1 MEITMKLNRYLPLV
15 FVAFTMLALNVSAET
30 VPDFGSMKDVKQK
43 KHAFFEYI
51 FPLVEVANKAVL
63 AKRKKIIQIQADLNA
78 GDKLTS
84 GEREFLVAVSA
95 EYSLKPKDPASM
107 QNVEKLLRSVDYV
120 PPALALAQSANES
133 AWGTSR
139 FARKGNNFF
148 GQWCF
153 TKGCGLVPARRDAG
167 SKHEVRKF
175 ASTQGSVHAY
185 VKNINTGRAYSSLRS
200 VRAKLRD
207 KKAMLTGHDL
217 AAGLVKYSARGQA
230 YVKEI
235 RSMIRTNKLK
245 NYDEKFWN
253 ASASKTS

>member
-1 MEITMKLNRYLPLV
+1 MKLKRLLQIVLISFAMLV
-15 FVAFTMLALNVSAET
+15 LNVSAESI
-30 VPDFGSMKDVKQK
+30 PDFASMKDVKQK
-43 KHAFFEYI
+43 KRAFFEYI
-51 FPLVEVANKAVL
+51 YPLLVVANNAVL
-63 AKRKKIIQIQADLNA
+63 EKREKLSQIQADLNA
-78 GDKLTS
+78 GDKLTA
-84 GEREFLVAVSA
+84 GELEFLTVISE
-95 EYSLKPKDPASM
+95 EYSLKSKDSASK
-107 QNVEKLLRSVDYV
+107 QNVEKLLRAVDYV

-139 FARKGNNFF
+139 FAKQGSNFF

-153 TKGCGLVPARRDAG
+153 KKGCGIVPARRDAG

-175 ASTQGSVHAY
+175 ASTQGSVSAY

-200 VRAKLRD
+200 VRAKARS
-207 KKAMLTGHDL
+207 KNVMLTGHDL
-217 AAGLVKYSARGQA
+217 AAGLVKYSARGQE

-253 ASASKTS
+253 ELVAN

>member
-1 MEITMKLNRYLPLV
+1 MKLNWILRLV
-15 FVAFTMLALNVSAET
+15 IIAFTMLAFNVNAET
-30 VPDFGSMKDVKQK
+30 VPDFASMKDVKQK
-43 KHAFFEYI
+43 KRAFFEYI
-51 FPLVEVANKAVL
+51 YPLLEVANKEVL
-63 AKRKKIIQIQADLNA
+63 AKRKKIEQIQADLIA
-78 GDKLTS
+78 GDQLTPS
-84 GEREFLVAVSA
+84 ELKFLVEVSD
-95 EYSLKPKDPASM
+95 EYSLKPKDSASKE
-107 QNVEKLLRSVDYV
+107 NVEKLLRAVDYV

-139 FARKGNNFF
+139 FAKKGNNFF

-153 TKGCGLVPARRDAG
+153 KKGCGIVPARRDAG

-175 ASTQGSVHAY
+175 ASTQGSVRAY

-200 VRAKLRD
+200 ARAKLRGKD
-207 KKAMLTGHDL
+207 AMLTGHDL

-245 NYDEKFWN
+245 NYDEKFWKG
-253 ASASKTS
+253 SAVKKG

>member
-1 MEITMKLNRYLPLV
+1 MKLNRLLP
-15 FVAFTMLALNVSAET
+15 FIIISFTMLAFNVSAES
-30 VPDFGSMKDVKQK
+30 VPDFASMKDVKQK

-51 FPLVEVANKAVL
+51 YPLLEVANKEVL
-63 AKRKKIIQIQADLNA
+63 VKRKKISQIQADLVA
-78 GDKLTS
+78 GDKLTP
-84 GEREFLVAVSA
+84 GELEFLVAVSA
-95 EYSLKPKDPASM
+95 EYSLKPKDTASKE
-107 QNVEKLLRSVDYV
+107 NVEKLLKAVDYV

-139 FARKGNNFF
+139 FAKEGNNFF

-153 TKGCGLVPARRDAG
+153 KKGCGIVPARRDAG

-175 ASTQGSVHAY
+175 ASTQGSVRAY

-200 VRAKLRD
+200 VRAKLRS
-207 KKAMLTGHDL
+207 KNEMLTGHDL
-217 AAGLVKYSARGQA
+217 AAGLIKYSARKEA

-245 NYDEKFWN
+245 KYDEKFSN
-253 ASASKTS
+253 VLAAS

>member
-1 MEITMKLNRYLPLV
+1 MKLNRLSQ
-15 FVAFTMLALNVSAET
+15 FVLLCFTLLALNVSAES
-30 VPDFGSMKDVKQK
+30 VPDFASMKDVKQK

-51 FPLVEVANKAVL
+51 YPLLEIANAAVL
-63 AKRKKIIQIQADLNA
+63 EKRKRLMQIQEDLNSGDQLTA
-78 GDKLTS
+78 GEL
-84 GEREFLVAVSA
+84 EFLTAISK
-95 EYSLKPKDPASM
+95 EYSLKAKDPASK
-107 QNVEKLLRSVDYV
+107 QNVEKLLRAVDYV

-139 FARKGNNFF
+139 FAKQANNFF

-153 TKGCGLVPARRDAG
+153 KKGCGIVPARRDAG

-185 VKNINTGRAYSSLRS
+185 VKNINTGRAYSGLRN
-200 VRAKLRD
+200 VRAKARS
-207 KKAMLTGHDL
+207 KNAMLTGHDL
-217 AAGLVKYSARGQA
+217 AAGLVKYSARGQE

-253 ASASKTS
+253 GISS

>member
-1 MEITMKLNRYLPLV
+1 MEIIMKLNRLSQ
-15 FVAFTMLALNVSAET
+15 FVLLCFTLLALNVSAES
-30 VPDFGSMKDVKQK
+30 VPDFASMKDVKQK

-51 FPLVEVANKAVL
+51 YPLLEIANAAVL
-63 AKRKKIIQIQADLNA
+63 EKRKRLMQIQEDLNSGDQLTA
-78 GDKLTS
+78 GEL
-84 GEREFLVAVSA
+84 EFLTAISK
-95 EYSLKPKDPASM
+95 EYSLKAKDPASK
-107 QNVEKLLRSVDYV
+107 QNVEKLLRAVDYV

-139 FARKGNNFF
+139 FAKQANNFF

-153 TKGCGLVPARRDAG
+153 KKGCGIVPARRDAG

-185 VKNINTGRAYSSLRS
+185 VKNINTGRAYSGLRNA
-200 VRAKLRD
+200 RAKARS
-207 KKAMLTGHDL
+207 KNAMLTGHDL
-217 AAGLVKYSARGQA
+217 AAGLVKYSARGQE

-253 ASASKTS
+253 GISS

>member
-1 MEITMKLNRYLPLV
+1 MEITMKLNRLLQ
-15 FVAFTMLALNVSAET
+15 FVLISFTLLAPNVNAESI
-30 VPDFGSMKDVKQK
+30 PDFASMKDVKQK

-51 FPLVEVANKAVL
+51 YPMVEVANAAVL
-63 AKRKKIIQIQADLNA
+63 EKRKKLMQIQGDLKA
-78 GDKLTS
+78 GDQLTP
-84 GEREFLVAVSA
+84 GELEFLTAITK
-95 EYSLKPKDPASM
+95 EYSLKAKDPATT
-107 QNVEKLLRSVDYV
+107 QNVEKLLRAVDYV

-139 FARKGNNFF
+139 FAKQANNFF

-153 TKGCGLVPARRDAG
+153 KKGCGIVPARRDEG

-175 ASTQGSVHAY
+175 TSTQGSVHAY
-185 VKNINTGRAYSSLRS
+185 VKNINTGRAYSSLRN
-200 VRAKLRD
+200 VRAEARSNN
-207 KKAMLTGHDL
+207 AMLTGHDL
-217 AAGLVKYSARGQA
+217 AAGLVKYSARGQE

-253 ASASKTS
+253 GISS

>member
-1 MEITMKLNRYLPLV
+1 MKLLWILPSALISISLL
-15 FVAFTMLALNVSAET
+15 AFNVSAEK
-30 VPDFGSMKDVKQK
+30 VPDFASMKDVKQK
-43 KHAFFEYI
+43 KHAFFEYVY
-51 FPLVEVANKAVL
+51 PMLEVANKEVL
-63 AKRKKIIQIQADLNA
+63 LKREKISHIKDDLIA
-78 GDKLTS
+78 GDKLTPR
-84 GEREFLVAVSA
+84 ELEFLVTVSA
-95 EYSLKPKDPASM
+95 EYSLKPKDTASM
-107 QNVEKLLRSVDYV
+107 KNVDRLLKAVDYI

-139 FARKGNNFF
+139 FAKQANNFF

-153 TKGCGLVPARRDAG
+153 KKGCGIVPARRDAG

-175 ASTQGSVHAY
+175 STTQESVRAY

-200 VRAKLRD
+200 AREKIRAKD
-207 KKAMLTGHDL
+207 VVLTGHDL

-245 NYDEKFWN
+245 NYDDKFWKGTI
-253 ASASKTS
+253 ATK